1 METNEKLAQLESEIK
16 VLKNE
21 IQAVLLDLRDKYL
34 ESENPFNAP
43 AQAATAQQIVIDR
56 APAASEPPRRAEAPP
71 APAPV
76 AVAEEEAPAEAP
88 AEAAAEPVA
97 EPEMMGEP
105 SFEEAPVEVKPMPLP
120 DSAPQSQQRGQCH
133 SGLAADISLVTITGL
148 ATWADDCVRRLGRQR
163 TESLLDVAEMLG
175 LLSPDLKGI
184 VTKLIQVEGDDHT
197 AVLPARDYLNA
208 LVRITSLLGKD
219 NQQEQALL
227 AVIGGEDEHR

>member
-43 AQAATAQQIVIDR
+43 AQAAASPQIVIDR
-56 APAASEPPRRAEAPP
+56 APAPSEPPRRTEAPP

-76 AVAEEEAPAEAP
+76 AEEEVP
-88 AEAAAEPVA
+88 AEAAAEAVA
-97 EPEMMGEP
+97 VPEMM
-105 SFEEAPVEVKPMPLP
+105 EAPVEVKPMPLP
-120 DSAPQSQQRGQCH
+120 ELAPAPQQPGQHRG
-133 SGLAADISLVTITGL
+133 GPAVDLSLVTIAGL
-148 ATWADDCVRRLGRQR
+148 ATWADDCVRRLGCQR
-163 TESLLDVAEMLG
+163 TETLLDVAEMLG

-184 VTKLIQVEGDDHT
+184 VTKLILVEGDGHT

-208 LVRITSLLGKD
+208 LVRITSLLGRD
-219 NQQEQALL
+219 NQQEEALL